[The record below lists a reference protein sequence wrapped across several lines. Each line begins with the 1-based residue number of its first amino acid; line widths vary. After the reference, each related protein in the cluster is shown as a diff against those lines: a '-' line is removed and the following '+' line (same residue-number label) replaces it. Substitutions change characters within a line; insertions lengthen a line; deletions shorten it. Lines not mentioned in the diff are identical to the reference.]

1 MIASLD
7 VATQTMAD
15 NGETILGDIIREAI
29 QLRRKIAGLERD
41 SRRNGDWF
49 FGMWQPHTVKY
60 HGGTVDFAD
69 CPTDYLMENQT
80 PWVLNDRDKW
90 HGFEDIEDD
99 YVMLDPIKLTILTP
113 GIDDNGKLLP
123 TGGIPA
129 AIVSNFLIK
138 HNIVCEKTDYY
149 SFLLLNSLGTNKAK
163 QGSLLATLFEF
174 KKFYDSDTPL
184 EAVFPDL
191 VKDHPERYK
200 AETLKSHCESMHR
213 YLRENK
219 IMELMHRSFEVIP
232 VPSMLPVEAAAHVV
246 RGDVEMVDVAEL
258 HDRIAAVMLVPYP
271 PGIPVMMG
279 GENMSGE
286 AKAIAE
292 YLLARE
298 KFENEFPGYE
308 GDIHGITR
316 EQRGRRTVFRTLCIK
331 K

>member
-7 VATQTMAD
+7 VATKMMED
-15 NGETILGDIIREAI
+15 NGITILGDIIREAI
-29 QLRRKIAGLERD
+29 QLRRKMADLERD
-41 SRRNGDWF
+41 FRKNGDWF

-60 HGGTVDFAD
+60 NGAEVDFAD
-69 CPTDYLMENQT
+69 CPTCYLMQNQE
-80 PWVLNDRDKW
+80 PWVLDSKNNW
-90 HGFEDIEDD
+90 HGFENIEDN

-113 GIDDNGKLLP
+113 GIGDDGKLLDC
-123 TGGIPA
+123 GGIPA

-149 SFLLLNSLGTNKAK
+149 SFLLLNSLGTNRAK
-163 QGSLLATLFEF
+163 QGSLLAALFEF
-174 KKFYDSDTPL
+174 KKLYDSDAPL
-184 EAVFPDL
+184 ETVFPEL
-191 VKDHPERYK
+191 VKTYPVHYK
-200 AETLKSHCESMHR
+200 GETLKSHCESMHR

-279 GENMSGE
+279 GETMSGE
-286 AKAIAE
+286 AQAIAE

-316 EQRGRRTVFRTLCIK
+316 EQRGDRIVFRTLCIRK
-331 K
+331 